1 MGKTFKGRPFS
12 SFYKHVLTIIRGLGS
27 LLYVQNHNHHTL
39 LQGIIY
45 KLHNYKKIVASS
57 KITTPY
63 TPSEENCISVSTQR
77 VKRKLELMV

>member
-1 MGKTFKGRPFS
+1 MGKTFKDRPFS

-45 KLHNYKKIVASS
+45 KLHNYKKFVAFS

-63 TPSEENCISVSTQR
+63 APSEENCISVSTQR
-77 VKRKLELMV
+77 VKRKLELRV